1 MSALWVKMQALFA
14 AGGPV
19 MWPLTAVGLLLWY
32 LLVRRAAAL
41 RLDEA
46 PGGPA
51 PRQVWVARQRARLE
65 RHQALIVTLVA
76 AAPLL
81 GLLGTVGGMIDT
93 FDALTAVG
101 DPRQGI
107 SGGISA
113 ALTTTQ
119 TGLAVAIPGLVMER
133 LLHLRAQR
141 LERTLTQLAGGAP

>member
-1 MSALWVKMQALFA
+1 
-14 AGGPV
+14 

-32 LLVRRAAAL
+32 LLVRRAAHL
-41 RLDEA
+41 RLE
-46 PGGPA
+46 PA
-51 PRQVWVARQRARLE
+51 PADASGRRIWAARQRARLQ
-65 RHQALIVTLVA
+65 RHQALIVALVA

-119 TGLAVAIPGLVMER
+119 MGLAVAIPGLVMER
-133 LLHLRAQR
+133 LLHLKAAR
-141 LERTLTQLAGGAP
+141 LDHELTRLAEGAP